1 MRESE
6 LNALNQNP
14 EGGGSGSGGEMSDGD
29 ADARAARKEAALRT
43 LQEERNRLESE
54 LSEALEKV
62 STMSASVE
70 AGGDMKR
77 LMELENK
84 IADLEEEMENPKAL
98 SIHRASQAHKFI
110 DEAEEIESQLE
121 ELDPEVSI

>member
-6 LNALNQNP
+6 LNALNMK
-14 EGGGSGSGGEMSDGD
+14 GDGSGDDGENNED
-29 ADARAARKEAALRT
+29 ADDVRAREARKEEALQT
-43 LQEERNRLESE
+43 LQEERDRLESE

-98 SIHRASQAHKFI
+98 R
-110 DEAEEIESQLE
+110 
-121 ELDPEVSI
+121 